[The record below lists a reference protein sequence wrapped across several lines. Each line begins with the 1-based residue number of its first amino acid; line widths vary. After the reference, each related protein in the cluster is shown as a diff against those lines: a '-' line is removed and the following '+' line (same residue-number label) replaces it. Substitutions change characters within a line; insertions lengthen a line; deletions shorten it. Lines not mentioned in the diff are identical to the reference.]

1 MWKAV
6 LVGTTALAI
15 AGSAV
20 AYAQQQRGNRQDG
33 PRRGPTIEDM
43 RAFADARLAGLRAGL
58 SLNAEQQR
66 HWPAFEEAAR
76 TMQQLRIDR
85 ANAMRQTRQEGG
97 KKGGAERRALDPAE
111 RMRQQAARMTDTGAA
126 LRKLADAMT
135 PLYQSLDDAQKRRFA
150 VLSRMGGP
158 RGGQPG
164 RFQRGRDGGPPAWHR
179 GQRRTDATPEGTEQ
193 NAPAATPLSFGRKG
207 APDTG
212 FSGKTSVDDGK
223 LFFRGK
229 APGFHGKSG
238 AETL

>member
-6 LVGTTALAI
+6 LAGTTALAI
-15 AGSAV
+15 AGSTV
-20 AYAQQQRGNRQDG
+20 VYAQQQRGDRQDG

-43 RAFADARLAGLRAGL
+43 RAFADARLAALRAGL
-58 SLNAEQQR
+58 SLNAEQQK

-76 TMQQLRIDR
+76 AMQQLRIDR
-85 ANAMRQTRQEGG
+85 ATTMRQARQESG
-97 KKGGAERRALDPAE
+97 KQGGAERRALDPAE

-126 LRKLADAMT
+126 LRKLADAMS

-150 VLSRMGGP
+150 ALSRMGGP

-164 RFQRGRDGGPPAWHR
+164 RFQRGRDGGPPSWHR
-179 GQRRTDATPEGTEQ
+179 GHHRTDAAPDGTGPG
-193 NAPAATPLSFGRKG
+193 APTAAPLSFSRKG

-212 FSGKTSVDDGK
+212 FSGKASVDDGK

-229 APGFHGKSG
+229 ALEFRNKAGTQ
-238 AETL
+238 TL

>member
-6 LVGTTALAI
+6 LAGTTALAI
-15 AGSAV
+15 AGSTV
-20 AYAQQQRGNRQDG
+20 VYAQHQRVNRQDG

-58 SLNAEQQR
+58 VLNAEQQK
-66 HWPAFEEAAR
+66 HWSAFEEAAR
-76 TMQQLRIDR
+76 GMQQLRIER
-85 ANAMRQTRQEGG
+85 VNTMRQARQDR
-97 KKGGAERRALDPAE
+97 KMGGAERRTLDPAE
-111 RMRQQAARMTDTGAA
+111 RMRQQAVRMTESGTA

-179 GQRRTDATPEGTEQ
+179 GHRRTDAAPEGTELGV
-193 NAPAATPLSFGRKG
+193 PTATPLSFSRKG
-207 APDTG
+207 ASDTG
-212 FSGKTSVDDGK
+212 FRGKVSVEDGT
-223 LFFRGK
+223 FSFRGK
-229 APGFHGKSG
+229 APDFRGKTSG
-238 AETL
+238 AEAL